1 MERIRHRAG
10 WVMVEPD
17 EWLENGVV
25 EVSDGRITSVEAW
38 NGRDAAV
45 DHGPGVILPALI
57 NAHAHLGLSALRG
70 KVDSTG
76 GFVKWVRELI
86 AVRAQLSEEETWNAA
101 LVAAIF
107 AKDSGTGFVAEV
119 GTSRLG
125 ASVLRE
131 SGLQGI
137 VFEEALGANPQPP
150 PLPEASDGLVFSYAG
165 HALHTTGPAALRRL
179 KAATGD
185 SLFSIHLAEAD
196 AEVEFL
202 CTGKGVWAELLTER
216 GIEFSD
222 WGPWGERP
230 IPRAHRLGLLG
241 PRTLAVH
248 ALHADAADMES
259 LAATGTSVCVC
270 PRSNWELH
278 RRLPD
283 IGWLLRAGV
292 TCALGSDS
300 SASCP
305 TLCLFDEMAFV
316 SERYPELG
324 PGTILAL
331 ATVYGARAV
340 GREDLGRVRSGCR
353 ARLIY
358 VDLFAG
364 SAAVAASKLVFG
376 PIDTVE
382 WL

>member
-1 MERIRHRAG
+1 M
-10 WVMVEPD
+10 MEPD

-25 EVSDGRITSVEAW
+25 EVSDGRITNVEGW
-38 NGRDAAV
+38 SGREAVV

-70 KVDSTG
+70 KIDSTR
-76 GFVKWVRELI
+76 GFVNWVSELI
-86 AVRAQLSEEETWNAA
+86 AARAELKEQETWNAA
-101 LVAAIF
+101 LDGAISV
-107 AKDSGTGFVAEV
+107 KNSGTGFVAEV
-119 GTSRLG
+119 GTARLG

-137 VFEEALGANPQPP
+137 VFEEVLGACPHPP
-150 PLPEASDGLVFSYAG
+150 PLPKASDGLVVSYAG
-165 HALHTTGPAALRRL
+165 HALHTTGPDALRWL

-202 CTGKGVWAELLTER
+202 ATGKGVWAELLIER
-216 GIEFSD
+216 GIDFSD

-230 IPRAHRLGLLG
+230 IARAYRLGLLG

-248 ALHADAADMES
+248 TLHADAADMET
-259 LAATGTSVCVC
+259 LAATGTSVCLC

-278 RRLPD
+278 GRLPK
-283 IGWLLRAGV
+283 IGAMLRSGL

-305 TLCLFDEMAFV
+305 SLSLFDEMAFV
-316 SERYPELG
+316 SERYPELS

-331 ATVYGARAV
+331 ATVHGARAV
-340 GREDLGRVRSGCR
+340 GREDLGRIRSGCR

-376 PIDTVE
+376 PIGTVE